1 MEFVRQALLPVLM
14 SCAASSGNVETLEEL
29 VNQVELFYKDYAA
42 ASFPPSGRRRWR
54 VSRTT
59 SLTLNIGYR
68 LLTLI
73 VFFIPFG
80 SI

>member
-1 MEFVRQALLPVLM
+1 MRQALLPVLM

-42 ASFPPSGRRRWR
+42 ALKFPPSGRRRWR

-59 SLTLNIGYR
+59 
-68 LLTLI
+68 
-73 VFFIPFG
+73 P
-80 SI
+80 

>member
-42 ASFPPSGRRRWR
+42 ALKFSSF
-54 VSRTT
+54 RTSPLACFAYHFT
-59 SLTLNIGYR
+59 NFKERI
-68 LLTLI
+68 
-73 VFFIPFG
+73 
-80 SI
+80 

>member
-1 MEFVRQALLPVLM
+1 MRQALLPVLM

-42 ASFPPSGRRRWR
+42 ALKFSSFRASPLACFAYH
-54 VSRTT
+54 
-59 SLTLNIGYR
+59 SLTLKKGYR